1 MARGYLELREPDN
14 QVHRRHDPKNEVDP
28 VELELDDLFQ
38 TNPRT
43 GLSSEQA
50 AQRLQTFGPNEIV
63 EKRPNQLLKFLSYF
77 VGPIAFLIQLAC
89 IISAVVKVTFDVS
102 MVQGFVFFFVF
113 VSRQCFSTNNNVRPS
128 QPSTF
133 SSRSPPMRKTKG
145 NGRQRPKMRAHNT
158 PKGKLSELGAFVVI
172 LNTTTVWHMQRVQ
185 STGGLRSTD
194 TRKEVKRT
202 RPNLRRLHKMI
213 RWQGGLC
220 RFLGRAH
227 ISLHHC
233 N

>member
-50 AQRLQTFGPNEIV
+50 AHRLQTFGPNEIV

-89 IISAVVKVTFDVS
+89 VISAVVKVIFDVFPVP
-102 MVQGFVFFFVF
+102 MVQGFVFFFF
-113 VSRQCFSTNNNVRPS
+113 CGFLDDVSRT
-128 QPSTF
+128 TA
-133 SSRSPPMRKTKG
+133 SSM
-145 NGRQRPKMRAHNT
+145 
-158 PKGKLSELGAFVVI
+158 
-172 LNTTTVWHMQRVQ
+172 W
-185 STGGLRSTD
+185 
-194 TRKEVKRT
+194 
-202 RPNLRRLHKMI
+202 
-213 RWQGGLC
+213 
-220 RFLGRAH
+220 
-227 ISLHHC
+227 
-233 N
+233 